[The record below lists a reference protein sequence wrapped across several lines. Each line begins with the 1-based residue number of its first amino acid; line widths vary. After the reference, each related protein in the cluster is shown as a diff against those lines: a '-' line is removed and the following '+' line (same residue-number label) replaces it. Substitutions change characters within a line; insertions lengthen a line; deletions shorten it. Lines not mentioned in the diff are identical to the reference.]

1 MSRRR
6 SLREAARN
14 ARPLV
19 APTAQDAFTARI
31 IERMGFKAVALGGS
45 TMLAARY
52 ALPDLGLAALA
63 EMVETARDILAATE
77 LPCIMDGDDGYGDVK
92 SVVRMVNIYD
102 ELGVGAV
109 VIEDQNRE
117 VKQSGNNNA
126 RSVAPVETI
135 VEKLRA
141 AIASRSDSEMMV
153 IARCDAYGV
162 EGMDGA
168 LRRCETYLKAGVD
181 GVFIPGVATVEELEK
196 VGRTFK
202 GTYQIVDMI
211 ENRPTWLKPSEL
223 AELGFS
229 QIVYPNFVMLRT
241 MLATN
246 SALEE
251 LHGFAT
257 SDTEPNIL
265 PDMEG
270 ARNLFRELV
279 REKEWASLE
288 QRYKTAM

>member
-1 MSRRR
+1 MPMPRRR
-6 SLREAARN
+6 SLREAAKK

-31 IERMGFKAVALGGS
+31 IERAGFSALALGGS

-52 ALPDLGLAALA
+52 ALPDLGLAALS
-63 EMVETARDILAATE
+63 EMVETARDILAATA

-92 SVVRMVNIYD
+92 SVVRMINIYD

-109 VIEDQNRE
+109 VIEDQVRE

-126 RSVAPVETI
+126 RSVAPVELITQ
-135 VEKLRA
+135 KLRA
-141 AIASRSDSEMMV
+141 AVATRSDADMMV

-162 EGMDGA
+162 EGLEA
-168 LRRCETYLKAGVD
+168 SLRRCETYLEAGVD
-181 GVFIPGVATVEELEK
+181 GVFIPGVATPEELER
-196 VGRTFK
+196 VGKTFK

-211 ENRPTWLKPSEL
+211 ESRPTWLKPSEL
-223 AELGFS
+223 ADFGFS

-241 MLATN
+241 MLAT
-246 SALEE
+246 SDALEQ
-251 LHGFAT
+251 LHRYAT
-257 SDTEPNIL
+257 ADTEPEIL
-265 PDMEG
+265 PDFPG
-270 ARNLFRELV
+270 ARALFRELV

-288 QRYKTAM
+288 KRF